1 MNGFDLLP
9 ALDPTPN
16 PGPAWLFHGLLVL
29 TFFLHVLFMNLTL
42 GGTLMA
48 ALAQLTA
55 RGKEGDYRTVL
66 AARMSGIN
74 SYGIAFTI
82 TTGIAPLL
90 FVQVLY
96 QQTFYPATLLI
107 GSVWLGLLVLLIFG
121 YYTSYLY
128 KFKGAPT
135 KGFGGTFWL
144 VSAAVLFFL
153 IAMIQVA
160 VNLIHSQPETWTAIS
175 DHPWS
180 VLGDPTYA
188 VRLLHFVFG
197 AVGLS
202 AAVTA
207 WWAVRRARSTGEG
220 GGETG
225 ERRDLDEDIARYAWR
240 WALAAVFLQ
249 VVDGFLFLLMLPVMT
264 GLMTTPAS
272 AIVLTV
278 GIVLAVG
285 LLMMLTR
292 VRNPVEQPG
301 AATGVLAAM
310 VAILAVMAITRH
322 QVRVLYLEPVTS
334 QLERLS
340 APQWGN
346 FVLFA
351 VLLVVALA
359 TVAWMIRAVL
369 QHPATGDDAA

>member
-1 MNGFDLLP
+1 MNGLDLLP
-9 ALDPTPN
+9 AIDPTPI
-16 PGPAWLFHGLLVL
+16 PGPPWLFHGLLVL

-48 ALAQLTA
+48 AVAQVTA
-55 RGKEGDYRTVL
+55 KGRADDYRTVL

-107 GSVWLGLLVLLIFG
+107 GSVWLGLLGLLIFG
-121 YYTSYLY
+121 YYAAYLY

-135 KGFGGTFWL
+135 RGAGGTVWL
-144 VSAAVLFFL
+144 AAAAVLFLL

-160 VNLIHSQPETWTAIS
+160 VNLIHSQPETWAAIA

-180 VLGDPTYA
+180 VLGDRTYT
-188 VRLLHFVFG
+188 VRLLHFVLG

-202 AAVTA
+202 AAITS
-207 WWAVRRARSTGEG
+207 WWAVRRYQAAQGSD
-220 GGETG
+220 
-225 ERRDLDEDIARYAWR
+225 ERADREEDIARYAWR

-249 VVDGFLFLLMLPVMT
+249 VFDGFLLLVMVPVNA
-264 GLMTTPAS
+264 GLMRDPA
-272 AIVLTV
+272 AFIPLAV
-278 GIVLAVG
+278 GIILALG

-292 VRNPVEQPG
+292 VRNPVENPG
-301 AATGVLAAM
+301 AATGVLATMALL
-310 VAILAVMAITRH
+310 LAVMSITRH
-322 QVRVLYLEPVTS
+322 QVRVLYLDPVTS
-334 QLERLS
+334 QIDQLT

-346 FVLFA
+346 FALFA
-351 VLLVVALA
+351 VLLVVALG
-359 TVAWMIRAVL
+359 TVGWMVRAVL
-369 QHPATGDDAA
+369 THPATGDDAA

>member
-1 MNGFDLLP
+1 MSGFDLLP
-9 ALDPTPN
+9 GLDPTPI

-48 ALAQLTA
+48 AVAQLTSGGRA
-55 RGKEGDYRTVL
+55 DDYRTTL
-66 AARMSGIN
+66 AARMSSVN

-107 GSVWLGLLVLLIFG
+107 GGVWLGLLGLLILG
-121 YYTSYLY
+121 YYTAYLY
-128 KFKGAPT
+128 KFRGAPAR
-135 KGFGGTFWL
+135 GSGGTVWI
-144 VSAAVLFFL
+144 VAAAVLFFL

-160 VNLIHSQPETWTAIS
+160 VNLIHSQPETWAAIA

-180 VLGDPTYA
+180 VLGDRTYA
-188 VRLLHFVFG
+188 VRLLHFVLG
-197 AVGLS
+197 SVGVT
-202 AAVTA
+202 AALTA
-207 WWAVRRARSTGEG
+207 WWAVRRARSAGLTES
-220 GGETG
+220 
-225 ERRDLDEDIARYAWR
+225 EREREQDIARYAWR

-249 VVDGFLFLLMLPVMT
+249 VFDGFLFLMMLPVMT
-264 GLMTTPAS
+264 GLMSSPAS
-272 AIVLTV
+272 AIPLTV
-278 GIVLAVG
+278 AILLAVG
-285 LLMMLTR
+285 LLAMLIR
-292 VRNPVEQPG
+292 VHNPVEKPG
-301 AATGVLAAM
+301 AATGVLAAT
-310 VAILAVMAITRH
+310 VAVLAVMAITRH
-322 QVRVLYLEPVTS
+322 QVRMLYLEPVTS
-334 QLERLS
+334 KIDLAS

-359 TVAWMIRAVL
+359 TVAWMVRAVL
-369 QHPATGDDAA
+369 KNPATGGDAA